1 VNMASYETLFIVHPD
16 HGGEVKEFVDRFR
29 RIIEGLGG
37 TVSHVDEWGLRDL
50 AYRIEK
56 QSRGYYILFQY
67 QSSARAVE
75 ELERNMKLA
84 DGVLRYLT
92 VRVET
97 DATPPARQK
106 DLPEETRRS
115 PEGRLAEPDPQA

>member
-1 VNMASYETLFIVHPD
+1 MTSYETLFIVHPD

-50 AYRIEK
+50 AYRIQK
-56 QSRGYYILFQY
+56 QGRGYYVLFQY
-67 QSSARAVE
+67 QSPVRAVE

-84 DGVLRYLT
+84 DRVLRYLT
-92 VRVET
+92 VRLET
-97 DATPPARQK
+97 DAMPRAKQK
-106 DLPEETRRS
+106 SLPEETGGVPR
-115 PEGRLAEPDPQA
+115 GV